1 MSKADAHA
9 ELRPVPKRA
18 GIAINVITQLAISL
32 IIFGGLNYLGYRNY
46 WRWDLSPNQDHT
58 LSEST
63 INLLR
68 KLSKD
73 IQITVALPR
82 DAESYADTRAL
93 VEEYR
98 RNGKK
103 RIRVEFVDPAR
114 DYERAEQLKVSSG
127 IALSRG
133 GILLQ
138 GLNRTRFI
146 GEDEIMMKVKV
157 PKSDQKAT
165 FYRGEDAITS
175 GILGILEG
183 AARKF
188 YFVGGK
194 GSRNEQSAAQD
205 FEALVSLG
213 KQQNFDVQTLN
224 FSEITSIPTDANGLI
239 LAGMRYDL
247 TERELAM
254 VQTYFS
260 GKRAAIFV
268 MLNATVETPRLD
280 GFLTRYGVRPRG
292 DRVLFAEVTSTGPKK
307 QFEVEGMFS
316 NESVISKAISD
327 ASITLAGQTE
337 SLELRTDDPTLKEQS
352 VIVLPLI
359 AAAPRYWGETEYL
372 GDLPVAG
379 DMDVKPPVHLAASIE
394 RGASSD
400 QRVGVDSSRMVV
412 VANSLLLDPATQ
424 VAIGRDFVSGSLN
437 WMMNREKLIG
447 PTPKVKSSY
456 RIHISDE
463 QHARLFWMTA
473 LAMPGV
479 VLALGFL
486 VWAGRRSS

>member
-1 MSKADAHA
+1 MSKTDAHA

-18 GIAINVITQLAISL
+18 GIAINVLTQLAISL

-82 DAESYADTRAL
+82 DAETYADTRAL

-114 DYERAEQLKVSSG
+114 DYERAEQLKASSG
-127 IALSRG
+127 ISLSKG

-146 GEDEIMMKVKV
+146 GEDEIVLKVKA
-157 PKSDQKAT
+157 PRSDQKAT
-165 FYRGEDAITS
+165 FFRGEDAITS
-175 GILGILEG
+175 GILGLLEG

-188 YFVGGK
+188 YFVAGK
-194 GSRNEQSAAQD
+194 GSRNEMASAQD
-205 FEALVSLG
+205 FDALVALG
-213 KQQNFDVQTLN
+213 KQQNFDVLPLN
-224 FSEITSIPTDANGLI
+224 LSEVASIPTDANGII

-247 TERELAM
+247 TERELGM
-254 VQTYFS
+254 VQTYFA
-260 GKRAAIFV
+260 GKRASIFA
-268 MLNATVETPRLD
+268 MLDPTVETPRLN
-280 GFLTRYGVRPRG
+280 GFLTSFGVRPRG
-292 DRVLFAEVTSTGPKK
+292 DRVLFAEVTSTGPRK

-316 NESVISKAISD
+316 KDTIITKALSES
-327 ASITLAGQTE
+327 SITLAGQTE
-337 SLELRTDDPTLKEQS
+337 SLDVRTDETSLKEQS
-352 VIVLPLI
+352 VVVIPLI
-359 AAAPRYWGETEYL
+359 AAASRYWGETDYL
-372 GDLPVAG
+372 ADLPVAG
-379 DMDVKPPVHLAASIE
+379 ETDTKPPVYLAAAVE

-400 QRVGVDSSRMVV
+400 QRVGVDSARLVV
-412 VANSLLLDPATQ
+412 VANSLLLDPKMQ
-424 VAIGRDFVSGSLN
+424 VAVGRDFVSGSLN

-447 PTPKVKSSY
+447 PTPKVKGSY

-463 QHARLFWMTA
+463 QHARLFWMTT
-473 LAMPGV
+473 LAMPGF